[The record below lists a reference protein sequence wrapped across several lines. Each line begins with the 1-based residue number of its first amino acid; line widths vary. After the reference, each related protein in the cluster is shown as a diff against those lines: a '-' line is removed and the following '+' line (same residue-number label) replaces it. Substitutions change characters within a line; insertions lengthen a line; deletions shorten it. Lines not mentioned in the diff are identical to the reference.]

1 VPPLL
6 LLGFQDLILGNNARW
21 MTALPMAFFDP
32 NVPLSRLER
41 LKKTKGKTTEE
52 SKKNEVSSSVT
63 VVNDPLALHS
73 AA

>member
-1 VPPLL
+1 
-6 LLGFQDLILGNNARW
+6 